1 MPGQRPG
8 MPGAGMR
15 PGQMPDTSQAG
26 RMPRRTRSDYMVKVD
41 STVIASRG
49 ERNVD
54 YTLYQEG
61 IFLGYRYYTS
71 FERPVSYPFGHG
83 LSYTTFEYDEPEVI
97 LRRNSMKVF
106 VKITNTGSYAGREVA
121 QLYAVTPESSLD
133 KPLLI
138 LAGFTKTP
146 LLEPGASCTVS
157 FTVPFRALSSFNSA
171 SSAWAIDAGAY
182 ILKVG
187 ASCTDIRSEVAA
199 VINDSYSWQALDLFQ
214 QQYPINEIHLRR
226 SIFRERVRGG
236 GPALMDSIPAA
247 TEQAAAATD
256 TIK

>member
-1 MPGQRPG
+1 MPDP
-8 MPGAGMR
+8 GMR
-15 PGQMPDTSQAG
+15 PGQMPDTAQAG

-71 FERPVSYPFGHG
+71 FDRPVSYPFGHG
-83 LSYTTFEYDEPEVI
+83 LSYTTFQYDEPEVI

-106 VKITNTGSYAGREVA
+106 VKVTNTGAYAGREVA

-138 LAGFTKTP
+138 L
-146 LLEPGASCTVS
+146 LEPGESCTVS
-157 FTVPFRALSSFNSA
+157 FVVPFRALSSFNSA
-171 SSAWAIDAGAY
+171 SSAWTLDAGAY

-199 VINDSYSWQALDLFQ
+199 VVNDSYSWQAQDLFQ
-214 QQYPINEIHLRR
+214 QQYPINELHLRR

-236 GPALMDSIPAA
+236 GPALMDSIPA
-247 TEQAAAATD
+247 TSGQAAAAND